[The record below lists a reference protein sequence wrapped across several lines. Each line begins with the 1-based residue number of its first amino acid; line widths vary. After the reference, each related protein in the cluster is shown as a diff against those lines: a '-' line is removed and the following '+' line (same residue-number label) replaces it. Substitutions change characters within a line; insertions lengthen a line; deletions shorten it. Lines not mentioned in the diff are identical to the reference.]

1 MRGILSDRN
10 IGMMSFPTNSGWFLT
25 AWRREDVNRTG
36 FDLAALPGGRRHRTP
51 TEIHMMVGLSART
64 KEPDAAVLGLTQI
77 HDVIGA
83 SMFPTAMKVDVERMQ
98 QASQDYIR
106 ETDVE
111 ALEHALAKSRMITLT
126 EPDRNLLVEHLDRP
140 VFLEGTEP
148 EDAAEAARTALEERA
163 YVDRA
168 GST

>member
-1 MRGILSDRN
+1 
-10 IGMMSFPTNSGWFLT
+10 
-25 AWRREDVNRTG
+25 
-36 FDLAALPGGRRHRTP
+36 
-51 TEIHMMVGLSART
+51 MMVGLSART